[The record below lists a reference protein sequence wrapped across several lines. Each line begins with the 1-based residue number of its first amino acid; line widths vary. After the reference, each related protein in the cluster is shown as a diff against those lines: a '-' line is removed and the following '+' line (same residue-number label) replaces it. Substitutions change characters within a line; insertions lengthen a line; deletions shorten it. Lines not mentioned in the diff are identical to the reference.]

1 MENVL
6 QMPASVKFQVQ
17 QTTDYDLFSFL
28 QGNRNVNMVQVKRLV
43 TSMSEV
49 HLFSPIIVNE
59 KLQIIDGQHRY
70 LASKELKLP
79 VYYIIVENYGLK
91 EVQILNTNST
101 NWKKLDYLKGYM
113 DLGLR
118 PYIQLKEFMDLYPDF
133 AIKST
138 LHILK
143 ATSKGKYI
151 DKGLIRTK
159 SFESG
164 DLIIP
169 DLAYSKKIAS
179 MIMDYRT
186 FYKSFYKIS
195 FVAGCMSIIEHENYN
210 HEEMMTKLKRLPNQI
225 TDQPSAIRYRLL
237 LEDIFNYHRRQ
248 KVSLRF

>member
-1 MENVL
+1 
-6 QMPASVKFQVQ
+6 MPSTLKYEVQ
-17 QTTDYDLFSFL
+17 ATKDYGLFSFL
-28 QGNRNVNMVQVKRLV
+28 AGNRNVNPIQVKRL
-43 TSMSEV
+43 TQSMSEV

-59 KLQIIDGQHRY
+59 KFQIIDGQHRY

-79 VYYIIVENYGLK
+79 VYYIVVNNYGLK

-101 NWKKLDYLKGYM
+101 NWKKLDYMQGYI

-118 PYIQLKEFMDLYPDF
+118 PYIQLKEFMDQFPEF

-138 LHILK
+138 LHIVK
-143 ATSKGKYI
+143 ATSKGKYL
-151 DKGLIRTK
+151 DKGMFRTK

-169 DLAYSKKIAS
+169 DINYSKKIAS
-179 MIMDYRT
+179 MLMDYKQ
-186 FYKSFYKIS
+186 FYKSFQKIS
-195 FVAGCMSIIEHENYN
+195 FVAGAMSIIEHENYN

-225 TDQPSAIRYRLL
+225 TDQPSAVRYRLL